1 MCVRVGEGVT
11 GLMKDEDAGH
21 GLEEWGVN
29 EVEKGKYSDGGYWAE
44 AKSQVLKIPNAE
56 TP

>member
-21 GLEEWGVN
+21 RLEEWGVN
-29 EVEKGKYSDGGYWAE
+29 EIEKGKYSDGGYWAE
-44 AKSQVLKIPNAE
+44 AKSVILMIPNAE